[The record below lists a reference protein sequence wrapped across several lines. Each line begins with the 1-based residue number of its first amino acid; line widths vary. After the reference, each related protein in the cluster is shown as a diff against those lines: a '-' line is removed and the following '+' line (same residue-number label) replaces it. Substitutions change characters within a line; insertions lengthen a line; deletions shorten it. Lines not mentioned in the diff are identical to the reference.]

1 MGTKTI
7 SLTEEAYERLREYK
21 REGES
26 FTDTVLRLTRGDQD
40 VMAGFG
46 AMSDV
51 EGFRDAVERSR
62 DELDDDLRERTDG

>member
-21 REGES
+21 RDGES

-46 AMSDV
+46 VMSDV
-51 EGFRDAVERSR
+51 EGFRDAVEQSR
-62 DELDDDLRERTDG
+62 EDLDDDLRERADG